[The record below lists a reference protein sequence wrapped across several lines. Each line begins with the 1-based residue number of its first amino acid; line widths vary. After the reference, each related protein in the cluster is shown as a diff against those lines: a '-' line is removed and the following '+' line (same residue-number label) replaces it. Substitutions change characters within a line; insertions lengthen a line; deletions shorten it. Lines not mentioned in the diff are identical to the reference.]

1 MIQEGSKA
9 DAGFAPVHNI
19 DANTNLIRV
28 EYGEGASE
36 DDVDEVSGLVDE
48 DIPEKVSNK
57 LWVRIRTCVFASG
70 EFQDK
75 EVVNK
80 VIS

>member
-9 DAGFAPVHNI
+9 DAGFKPGHNI
-19 DANTNLIRV
+19 YANTNLIYV

-36 DDVDEVSGLVDE
+36 DNVDEVSGLLDE
-48 DIPEKVSNK
+48 DDPDKVSNK
-57 LWVRIRTCVFASG
+57 LWVRIRTSVFASG
-70 EFQDK
+70 SLQDK